1 MSSEQEKFEAPQL
14 SPTRPQ
20 LSQQWPKLSQPWGP
34 EVPVSAWVSPG
45 CPGPGAPLIHG
56 HHARAGV
63 TLPSS
68 LVAGGTY
75 WLPGASAWGGL
86 P

>member
-14 SPTRPQ
+14 SPTRPHF
-20 LSQQWPKLSQPWGP
+20 LRGGPNFPSPGGPK
-34 EVPVSAWVSPG
+34 VPVGAWVSPG
-45 CPGPGAPLIHG
+45 CPGPGVLLIHG
-56 HHARAGV
+56 RHAEAGV

-68 LVAGGTY
+68 LVVGGAY
-75 WLPGASAWGGL
+75 WLPGTSAWGAL